1 MNRGRHKS
9 TRKIFIKLAKSKGA
23 HYPEK
28 WDIPLKDLENLIK
41 TQKDKCGFNDLHIFE
56 TDNWSTSK
64 TSNGGFFW
72 DSTVEGWTYWNQLL
86 RRINT
91 NANKNSYKT

>member
-9 TRKIFIKLAKSKGA
+9 TKKIFIKLAKSKGA

-41 TQKDKCGFNDLHIFE
+41 TQKEQCGFNNLHIFE
-56 TDNWSTSK
+56 TSNWSTSK
-64 TSNGGFFW
+64 TSRGGFNW
-72 DSTVEGWTYWNQLL
+72 ALTEEGWTYWNALL
-86 RRINT
+86 NRVYINT
-91 NANKNSYKT
+91 NMK